1 MARAKTAKSTKTP
14 MNGNSESKAT
24 ATLNAAPVKA
34 NGNSSQA
41 ELEAEIRRRA
51 YELYLQRGCTP
62 GRENEDWIVAER
74 EIVARFNHHQG
85 A

>member
-1 MARAKTAKSTKTP
+1 MARAKTAKIAS
-14 MNGNSESKAT
+14 NGSSESKAT
-24 ATLNAAPVKA
+24 ATLDTAPVKTDVKS
-34 NGNSSQA
+34 NGNAAKA

-74 EIVARFNHHQG
+74 EIVARFNHQS